1 MDEKEITPVNPVR
14 SLGRVNFQSLR
25 EEDVLDVSPEES
37 LRLLDYWH
45 VILKRRWIVLT
56 CLLIVFTTVALG
68 TFKEKRVYAGRVLI
82 EINPEEPQVLSFQ
95 QIAQAGPSW
104 DIASYRETQ
113 YKILLSRSLAER
125 VVRDLRLYQY
135 PEFYEGHKYFGLVTT
150 VPQKIP
156 SPSDPSPPDSS
167 SEAFRNSV
175 SHFMDSTGVAPIERS
190 NLVRVSFLSHNPEL
204 ASRIANQLANDYI
217 DRNLQVKWDEALKAS
232 EWLSGRLVEL
242 KSKLQKSE
250 DALQAYAE
258 KNSILFVQNAVNAQS
273 QSMADARLEQ
283 LQQEYTQAQAD
294 RTQKQSLYSLV
305 QAGKVQDLPG
315 FLSNTLIQ
323 RLQENLGELQS
334 QYSELTA
341 TVKPGYPKAKALKK
355 QIDSVQA
362 NLNRQKLNL
371 SQNITQ
377 EYQASLAREQFLRG
391 LLDQQE
397 KLVNVVGQKSIEYNI
412 LKREVDTN
420 RSLYDG
426 VLQRMK
432 EAQVAAG
439 LKASNI
445 MVVDPSEV
453 PKTPAKPRVLLN
465 LALGFILGTGLGVGL
480 AFLQEYLDNT
490 LKTPDEVESLLRLPS
505 LGVLPSFHLNGSQQS
520 SSRKLATIKMDG
532 NGTGSLAIQKN
543 PASLEAFRSLR
554 TSILLSAN
562 PVPKLL
568 LVTSALP
575 GEGKTTT
582 TVNLGA
588 TLASLG
594 SRVVIVDCD
603 MRRPSCHRTAGV
615 QNNPGFVQCLTGRV
629 NLADAILPVPGV
641 KNLYVIPCGPI
652 PPNPAEILSS
662 PLTAEML
669 RKLCAEFEYVLVDS
683 PPLLNVADSRILATM
698 TDAVVLVTRAFD
710 TPYEVVRRARS
721 LLYGAGARILGV
733 ALNDVNV
740 HRQGYGYKD
749 GYYQQYGYGYGG
761 YGSDYE
767 PDEHDTS
774 EGA

>member
-1 MDEKEITPVNPVR
+1 MDEREITPVSRAR
-14 SLGRVNFQSLR
+14 SLGRVSVQSLR
-25 EEDVLDVSPEES
+25 EEEVLDVSPEES
-37 LRLLDYWH
+37 LRVLDYWH
-45 VILKRRWIVLT
+45 IILKRRWIVLT

-95 QIAQAGPSW
+95 QIAQTGPSW

-113 YKILLSRSLAER
+113 YKILKSRSLAER

-135 PEFYEGHKYFGLVTT
+135 PEFYEGHKYLGLVTSI
-150 VPQKIP
+150 PKKIP

-175 SHFMDSTGVAPIERS
+175 THFMDATGVEPVERS
-190 NLVRVSFLSHNPEL
+190 NLVKVSFLSNNPEL

-217 DRNLQVKWDEALKAS
+217 DQNLQVKWDEALKAS

-242 KSKLQKSE
+242 KSKLQTSE

-273 QSMADARLEQ
+273 QSMASARMEQ
-283 LQQEYTQAQAD
+283 LQQEYTRAQAD
-294 RTQKQSLYSLV
+294 RTQKESLYSLV
-305 QAGKVQDLPG
+305 QAGRVQDLPG
-315 FLSNTLIQ
+315 FLDNSLIQ
-323 RLQENLGELQS
+323 KLQETLAELQS
-334 QYSELTA
+334 QYTELTA
-341 TVKPGYPKAKALKK
+341 TVKPAYPKAKALKK
-355 QIDSVQA
+355 QIDSIQIV
-362 NLNRQKLNL
+362 LNRQKLSL

-377 EYQASLAREQFLRG
+377 EYQATRAREQYLRT

-397 KLVNVVGQKSIEYNI
+397 KLVNVVGQKSIQYNI

-432 EAQVAAG
+432 EAQVSAG

-445 MVVDPSEV
+445 RVVDPSEV
-453 PKTPAKPRVLLN
+453 AKTPAKPRVLLN
-465 LALGFILGTGLGVGL
+465 LALGFILGMGLGVGL
-480 AFLQEYLDNT
+480 AFFQEYLDNT

-505 LGVLPSFHLNGSQQS
+505 LGVLPSFHLNGSEKS
-520 SSRKLATIKMDG
+520 ADRKLATLEADG
-532 NGTGSLAIQKN
+532 NGAGSLAIQKS

-594 SRVVIVDCD
+594 SKVVIVDCD
-603 MRRPSCHRTAGV
+603 MRRPACHRATGV
-615 QNNPGFVQCLTGRV
+615 KNSPGFVQCLTGRV
-629 NLADAILPVPGV
+629 DLADAILPVTDV
-641 KNLYVIPCGPI
+641 TNLYVIPCGPI

-662 PLTAEML
+662 PLTAEIL
-669 RKLCAEFEYVLVDS
+669 RKLCTEFEYVLVDS
-683 PPLLNVADSRILATM
+683 PPLLSVADSRILATI
-698 TDAVVLVTRAFD
+698 TDAVVLVTRAYD
-710 TPYEVVRRARS
+710 TPYEIVRRARS

-740 HRQGYGYKD
+740 HRQGYGYKH
-749 GYYQQYGYGYGG
+749 GYYQQYGHGYGG
-761 YGSDYE
+761 YGSDE
-767 PDEHDTS
+767 PDEHDAS
-774 EGA
+774 DGA

>member
-1 MDEKEITPVNPVR
+1 MDEKGITPLNRMR
-14 SLGRVNFQSLR
+14 SLGVSVQPLR
-25 EEDVLDVSPEES
+25 EEGVLDISPEES
-37 LRLLDYWH
+37 LRLLDYWQ
-45 VILKRRWIVLT
+45 VILKRRWSVLT

-68 TFKEKRVYAGRVLI
+68 TFKEKPVYAGRVMI

-95 QIAQAGPSW
+95 QIAQTGPAW
-104 DIASYRETQ
+104 DLASYRETQ
-113 YKILLSRSLAER
+113 YKILRSRSLAER

-135 PEFYEGHKYFGLVTT
+135 PEFYAGHSFFGLVTS
-150 VPQKIP
+150 VPKKIP

-175 SHFMDSTGVAPIERS
+175 ANFMNATGVSPVERS
-190 NLVRVSFLSHNPEL
+190 NLVNVSFFSRNPAL
-204 ASRIANQLANDYI
+204 ASRVANQLANDYI
-217 DRNLQVKWDEALKAS
+217 EQNLQVKWDEAQKAS

-242 KSKLQKSE
+242 KAKLQKSE

-258 KNSILFVQNAVNAQS
+258 ANSILFVQNAVNAQAEN
-273 QSMADARLEQ
+273 MAGARLEQ
-283 LQQEYTQAQAD
+283 LQQEYTKAQAD
-294 RTQKQSLYSLV
+294 RTGKESFYSLV
-305 QAGKVQDLPG
+305 QAGRVQDLPG
-315 FLSNTLIQ
+315 FLDNSLIQ
-323 RLQENLGELQS
+323 KLQENLAELQG
-334 QYSELTA
+334 QYSDLTS
-341 TVKPGYPKAKALKK
+341 TVKPGYPKARALEK

-362 NLNRQKLNL
+362 DLNRQKLNL

-377 EYQASLAREQFLRG
+377 SYHAALAREQYLRK

-397 KLVNVVGQKSIEYNI
+397 KLVNNVAQKSIQYNI

-445 MVVDPSEV
+445 LVVDPSEV
-453 PKTPAKPRVLLN
+453 PQSPAKPRVLFN

-505 LGVLPSFHLNGSQQS
+505 LGVLPSFHLNGAEKSA
-520 SSRKLATIKMDG
+520 SRKLATLKADG
-532 NGTGSLAIQKN
+532 NGAASLAIQKN

-568 LVTSALP
+568 LITSALP

-582 TVNLGA
+582 AVNLGA

-594 SRVVIVDCD
+594 SKVVVVDCD
-603 MRRPSCHRTAGV
+603 MRRPSCHRATGV
-615 QNNPGFVQCLTGRV
+615 GNNPGFVQCLTGRV
-629 NLADAILPVPGV
+629 SLDDAILPVPNV
-641 KNLYVIPCGPI
+641 NNLYVIPCGPI

-662 PLTAEML
+662 PLTGEIL
-669 RKLCAEFEYVLVDS
+669 RKLCANFEYVLVDS
-683 PPLLNVADSRILATM
+683 PPLLNVADSRILATL

-710 TPYEVVRRARS
+710 TPYEIVRRARS

-733 ALNDVNV
+733 ALNDVNMR
-740 HRQGYGYKD
+740 RQGYGYKH

-761 YGSDYE
+761 YGGDYE
-767 PDEHDTS
+767 SDEHGTS